1 MLHLIQHTCTN
12 KQYKKTVTHTTPGR
26 PIVTYHTWTT
36 VNDTN
41 TPGRPIVTYHTWTT
55 VNDTNT
61 PGQPIVTYHTW
72 TTVSD
77 TNTPGQLPAAAL
89 DQLPEDNAD
98 KCIAAHREVEQ

>member
-26 PIVTYHTWTT
+26 
-36 VNDTN
+36 
-41 TPGRPIVTYHTWTT
+41 
-55 VNDTNT
+55 
-61 PGQPIVTYHTW
+61 PIVTYHTW